1 VKGVR
6 RDPTDEV
13 AEIYAAAC
21 PRLIGYLTVLGGN
34 RADAEEVAQ
43 DAFVRLLENWRKVR
57 TYDDPQAWLRQVAT
71 RAMISRGRRRT
82 TARTGN
88 RRLAALQGD
97 GTTSAADPGHVDLDR
112 ALQQLSVEHRAVLL
126 LHHVHDLSVED
137 VARTLGVPAGTVKSR
152 LARARAAL
160 LPLLTTSDTNGSAS

>member
-1 VKGVR
+1 M
-6 RDPTDEV
+6 DANEEV
-13 AEIYAAAC
+13 AQLYAAAC

-43 DAFVRLLENWRKVR
+43 EAFVRLLENWRKVR

-82 TARTGN
+82 TASIGIQ
-88 RRLAALQGD
+88 RLAARQPIAVPPPDAD
-97 GTTSAADPGHVDLDR
+97 GVDLGR
-112 ALQQLSVEHRAVLL
+112 ALELLSIEHRAVLL
-126 LHHVHDLSVED
+126 LHHVHDLAVDD
-137 VARTLGVPAGTVKSR
+137 VATTLGLPTGTVKSR

-160 LPLLTTSDTNGSAS
+160 EPLLSASDPTGSP